1 MRTTVH
7 TYCGRGR
14 AAWHVGYQA
23 YLCFLDGIC
32 RIHAST
38 LLDAQE
44 FFRKHG
50 ADLDLEGQ
58 SVPRLTPAGDSLKAV
73 GWQIRTANTS
83 WQYANEV
90 TAKALK
96 AHPGFEVRVL
106 YAVER
111 A

>member
-1 MRTTVH
+1 MKPTVH

-14 AAWHVGYQA
+14 AAWHAGYQA

-50 ADLDLEGQ
+50 ADPDLGLEDPPAQ
-58 SVPRLTPAGDSLKAV
+58 RLTPACDLKVA
-73 GWQIRTANTS
+73 GWQIRPSGGT
-83 WQYANEV
+83 WQYANKA
-90 TAKALK
+90 TADALK
-96 AHPGFEVRVL
+96 LHAGFDVRELYVL
-106 YAVER
+106 E
-111 A
+111 